1 MFLERLQKNRFRGES
16 VQRPEREGAPPVH
29 RAFLLDALSKLYVDN
44 IRLF

>member
-16 VQRPEREGAPPVH
+16 VQRPEREGVH
-29 RAFLLDALSKLYVDN
+29 RVLLLDALSKLYVDN